1 MPHELICPISMSVM
15 TEPVVAADGRTYER
29 KEFEKFLRLA
39 KQNGTPL
46 KSPITGQPLGP
57 HGHILFDN
65 TNLRVLGAEYTQA
78 AKRRRALPVSPSRL
92 VADALLHDAAPP
104 PLKKQK
110 PLVSPPPAPPSRATP
125 ETKKPRMR
133 WMPWNGGS

>member
-1 MPHELICPISMSVM
+1 M
-15 TEPVVAADGRTYER
+15 ADARRSRRGQRRRRWSAPGR
-29 KEFEKFLRLA
+29 L
-39 KQNGTPL
+39 
-46 KSPITGQPLGP
+46 PLGP

-110 PLVSPPPAPPSRATP
+110 PLVSPPPAPPSRTTP

-133 WMPWNGGS
+133 GGWMPWNGGS

>member
-1 MPHELICPISMSVM
+1 M
-15 TEPVVAADGRTYER
+15 
-29 KEFEKFLRLA
+29 
-39 KQNGTPL
+39 
-46 KSPITGQPLGP
+46 
-57 HGHILFDN
+57 N
-65 TNLRVLGAEYTQA
+65 TSYTQLYKAVYEPDVWLKA
-78 AKRRRALPVSPSRL
+78 AEGKSSGPPVSRL

-133 WMPWNGGS
+133 GSWMPWNGGS

>member
-1 MPHELICPISMSVM
+1 M
-15 TEPVVAADGRTYER
+15 
-29 KEFEKFLRLA
+29 
-39 KQNGTPL
+39 
-46 KSPITGQPLGP
+46 
-57 HGHILFDN
+57 
-65 TNLRVLGAEYTQA
+65 LGAEYTQA

-110 PLVSPPPAPPSRATP
+110 PLITVAHDAGLSPPPAPPSRATP

-133 WMPWNGGS
+133 GSWMPWNGGS